1 MISRCAILKI
11 TRYILP
17 IVIIVSLTG
26 CNSQQSIEEKYKAV
40 MMRLYGPSP
49 KQLVKDMFESPD
61 ADVRRNA
68 IERLS
73 QYDWAR
79 RGAYVKAY
87 AMLTEDPD
95 PTVRSAAVRALG
107 RCGDVHYADKVI
119 ERLTDISAIVRQDA
133 AVVLGSLI
141 VPSAIK
147 PLMQRSLGDDS
158 VDVRIAAVRALGSY
172 PTRDV
177 LNTLIKCLDDED
189 FSVRFE
195 AAESLRR
202 LTGRNIGIDVDRWRE
217 VISSVSNPFKKP
229 ARPKKKSWW
238 QRFSSRQ
245 K

>member
-1 MISRCAILKI
+1 MTVNVKTVRNVFL
-11 TRYILP
+11 
-17 IVIIVSLTG
+17 IVLLAWLAGCGGNSYSLEDQYG
-26 CNSQQSIEEKYKAV
+26 NL
-40 MMRLYGPSP
+40 MLRLFGPSP
-49 KQLVKDMFESPD
+49 KQLVKDMFESSDPD
-61 ADVRRNA
+61 LRRRA
-68 IERLS
+68 IECLS
-73 QYDWAR
+73 RHDWAR

-107 RCGDVHYADKVI
+107 RCGDVGYVDKVI
-119 ERLTDISAIVRQDA
+119 ARLKDISAIVRQDA
-133 AVVLGSLI
+133 AVVLGSLT
-141 VPSAIK
+141 VPSAVE

-202 LTGRNIGIDVDRWRE
+202 LTGRNIGIDADRWRE
-217 VISSVSNPFKKP
+217 AISSTTNPFKKP
-229 ARPKKKSWW
+229 ARRKKKSWW